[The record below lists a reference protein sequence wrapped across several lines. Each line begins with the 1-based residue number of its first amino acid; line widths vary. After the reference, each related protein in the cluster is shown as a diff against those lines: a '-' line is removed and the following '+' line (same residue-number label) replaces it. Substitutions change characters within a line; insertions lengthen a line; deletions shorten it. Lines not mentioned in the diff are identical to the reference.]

1 MGCPRKRADMASQI
15 AEFFCGVVSLKIVAS
30 VRPIWW
36 TGNLNGESLQP
47 QIPASRSSLLR
58 RNRNATIHSQL
69 VRQAELLARPNV
81 KSLPLNY
88 YFLLLT
94 TTAVPLHQETREY
107 CLSCE
112 NHSSQSPALY
122 VSKYAVSS
130 IMPNNNGVSTIFS
143 GFDRSKATSDHGS
156 IYY

>member
-1 MGCPRKRADMASQI
+1 MGNSFNRR
-15 AEFFCGVVSLKIVAS
+15 
-30 VRPIWW
+30 
-36 TGNLNGESLQP
+36 
-47 QIPASRSSLLR
+47 SLLR

-112 NHSSQSPALY
+112 NHSSQSQALY

-130 IMPNNNGVSTIFS
+130 IMPNNNDVSTFFS
-143 GFDRSKATSDHGS
+143 AFDRSRETSGSRS